1 MVDNPFEYRLLAR
14 GEQFVNRKE
23 ELEEIVQTVKSG
35 QNLTIYSPRRYGKSS
50 LIKESL
56 DRLRKERITAYID
69 FNRVNSVSDL
79 ADHIISSI
87 TENAYSSTEK
97 GFSFL
102 KDTLISLRPTFTP
115 TEDGGLTVSVKMV
128 EKEKD
133 LEKALQYPQKV
144 AEKKG
149 TDIVIAMDE
158 FQRINTLNG
167 DDLQRLLRS
176 VIQEQDKVTYLFS
189 GSQVNML
196 KEMFESGDRPFF
208 KSTKVMKLD
217 KIPTSEF
224 KRYVIDSFQETGIQV
239 KEELVSDIFDITE
252 GHPMRTKQLC
262 FEIWNRKQSDGME
275 LSVREILQVM
285 IENDIYIE
293 EVWES
298 VRSAVQRRTLKA
310 LAENKSLYSQET
322 IEEYD
327 LKSASHVQR
336 SLKSLER
343 KGIIFEGD
351 IVDPFLKEWI
361 RNPSR

>member
-1 MVDNPFEYRLLAR
+1 MPDNPFEYRLLAK
-14 GEQFVNRKE
+14 GDDFVNREKE
-23 ELEEIVQTVKSG
+23 LKEIIQTVKSG

-56 DRLRKERITAYID
+56 EGLEKERITAYID

-87 TENAYSSTEK
+87 TENAYSSAEK

-102 KDTLISLRPTFTP
+102 KETLLSLRPTFSP
-115 TEDGGLTVSVKMV
+115 TEDGGITVSVKMV
-128 EKEKD
+128 EEKKD
-133 LEKALQYPQKV
+133 LEKALRYPQKV
-144 AEKKG
+144 AEKKEV
-149 TDIVIAMDE
+149 DIVIAMDE

-167 DDLQRLLRS
+167 DYLQRLLRS

-196 KEMFESGDRPFF
+196 KEMFESGNKPFF

-217 KIPTSEF
+217 KIPTAEF
-224 KRYVIDSFQETGIQV
+224 KEYVVENFQETGVQIE
-239 KEELVSDIFDITE
+239 KEMVEEIFDITE

-262 FEIWNRKQSDGME
+262 FEFWNRKQSNDE
-275 LSVREILQVM
+275 KVSVQEILQVM

-293 EVWES
+293 EIWES
-298 VRSAVQRRTLKA
+298 IRSAVQRRTLKA
-310 LAENKSLYSQET
+310 LAEDKNLYSQET
-322 IEEYD
+322 IEEHE

-343 KGIIFEGD
+343 KGIIFEEK
-351 IVDPFLKEWI
+351 IVDPFLKVWI
-361 RNPSR
+361 KRLSQ